1 MRIHLV
7 DDDRAV
13 RDALK
18 FVLELDG
25 MAVQTWE
32 SGVLMLRD
40 GDLLAADCMVLDCK
54 MPDLDG
60 FAVVRALAD
69 RQVKLPIIMITAP
82 VTDAIRRL
90 AQSIGVY
97 CVLEKPLL
105 DGILSAAVRDA
116 ILS

>member
-1 MRIHLV
+1 
-7 DDDRAV
+7 
-13 RDALK
+13 
-18 FVLELDG
+18 
-25 MAVQTWE
+25 
-32 SGVLMLRD
+32 
-40 GDLLAADCMVLDCK
+40 MVLDCK

-97 CVLEKPLL
+97 CVLEKPLSG
-105 DGILSAAVRDA
+105 GILSAAVRDA
-116 ILS
+116 ILN